1 MSGIAGSDSGFH
13 YRCVAAIAIAMAAAL
28 AGCAGEFGMDLPEPQ
43 CRAAGAASQL
53 GRLLDERA
61 VEAARMGAGAMR
73 ERIVRQGQI
82 MSPDVDPQRL
92 NIEVDDAN
100 VIRRLRCG

>member
-1 MSGIAGSDSGFH
+1 MSAG
-13 YRCVAAIAIAMAAAL
+13 YRSPRGSRLRCLAAAAL
-28 AGCAGEFGMDLPEPQ
+28 AVTLAGCSSDFGLDLPEPQ

-53 GRLLDERA
+53 GRPLDERA

-73 ERIVRQGQI
+73 DRIVRPGQLI
-82 MSPDVDPQRL
+82 SQDVDPQRL
-92 NIEVDDAN
+92 NIEVDDGN